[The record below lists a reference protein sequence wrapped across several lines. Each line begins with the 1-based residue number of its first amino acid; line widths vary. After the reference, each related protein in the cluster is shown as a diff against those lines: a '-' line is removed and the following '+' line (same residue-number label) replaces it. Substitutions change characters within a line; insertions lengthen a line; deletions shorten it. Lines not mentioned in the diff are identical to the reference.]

1 MKVSLF
7 ATCLA
12 NALYPDVDLTM
23 AKILTYLGH
32 TVDVP
37 DGQACCGQIA
47 FNSGYFDDA
56 REVARTLIDAFEKS
70 EVVVGPSGSCIAMIH
85 HYYPF
90 LFENDPVYLAKAED
104 LIHKSYE
111 FTQFIVDVLQKPDLG
126 AKYKA
131 KATYHPSCHAT
142 RLLEIKDAPLTLI
155 EHVQD
160 LELLPLPESQLCCG
174 FGGTFS
180 VKMPKISEAM
190 VAEKAEHVLESGADL
205 LLGLDLGCLM
215 NISGYLEKINKPIKT
230 MHIIQLL
237 GEGMKNVHL

>member
-1 MKVSLF
+1 MKISLF

-12 NALYPDVDLTM
+12 NAFYPDVDLTM
-23 AKILTYLGH
+23 AKILKRLGH

-37 DGQACCGQIA
+37 EGQACCGQIA
-47 FNSGYFDDA
+47 FNSGYIDDA
-56 REVARTLIDAFEKS
+56 REVARTLIDAFEYS
-70 EVVVGPSGSCIAMIH
+70 ETVVGPSGSCIAMIH
-85 HYYPF
+85 HYYPY
-90 LFENDPVYLAKAED
+90 LFENDPVYLRKANE

-111 FTQFIVDVLQKPDLG
+111 FTQFLVDVLKQPNIG
-126 AKYKA
+126 AYYSA

-142 RLLEIKDAPLTLI
+142 RLMGISEAPLQLLKN
-155 EHVQD
+155 VKG
-160 LELLPLPESQLCCG
+160 LELIPLPESQLCCG

-190 VAEKAEHVLESGADL
+190 VAEKAEHVLESGADI
-205 LLGLDLGCLM
+205 LLGLDMGCLM

-237 GEGMKNVHL
+237 GEGIKQ

>member
-12 NALYPDVDLTM
+12 NALFPDVDLTM
-23 AKILTYLGH
+23 ARILEHLGH

-37 DGQACCGQIA
+37 EGQVCCGQIA

-56 REVARTLIDAFEKS
+56 REVARTLIDSLEHS
-70 EVVVGPSGSCIAMIH
+70 EVVVSPSGSCVAMIH
-85 HYYPF
+85 DYYPI
-90 LFENDPVYLAKAED
+90 LFENDPLYLKKSQE
-104 LIHKSYE
+104 LIGKSYE
-111 FTQFIVDVLQKPDLG
+111 FTQFIVDVLKQPDLG
-126 AKYKA
+126 AHYSA

-142 RLLEIKDAPLTLI
+142 RLLEVGDAPLTLL
-155 EHVQD
+155 EHVKG
-160 LELLPLPESQLCCG
+160 LELLPLPEAHLCCG

-190 VAEKAEHVLESGADL
+190 VAEKAQHVLDSGADL
-205 LLGLDLGCLM
+205 LLGLDMGCLM
-215 NISGYLEKINKPIKT
+215 NISGYLEKINKPVKT

-237 GEGMKNVHL
+237 GEGIKL